1 MSNFE
6 EIVSSEVFKNA
17 KVVGDGEIAWCGTD
31 IVAVLKELSRFRL
44 AVMGVESVTF
54 SDSNAGPRV
63 EAISDCSG
71 ELQQWRKNEPWER
84 CVDRA
89 LSRSIFDIERCVA
102 KPYCSDVW
110 YVIVEEPE

>member
-1 MSNFE
+1 M
-6 EIVSSEVFKNA
+6 VSPEFRKNA
-17 KVVGDGEIAWCGTD
+17 TIIGNGEIAWRGTD
-31 IVAVLKELSRFRL
+31 IVGVLNELALSGV

-54 SDSNAGPRV
+54 SDGDPRPFV

-89 LSRSIFDIERCVA
+89 LGRSIFDIERCVA
-102 KPYCSDVW
+102 KPYDSNVW
-110 YVIVEEPE
+110 YIIVEEPG